1 MVSAGR
7 EQRVGDLLAC
17 RQLRPGGAE
26 ARRPRGVAA
35 LRRQAIRPIAAA
47 TVRPG
52 AAAAKTLAQLSP
64 VEAAL

>member
-7 EQRVGDLLAC
+7 EQCDLLAC
-17 RQLRPGGAE
+17 RQPRPGGAE

-35 LRRQAIRPIAAA
+35 LSRQAIRPIAAA
-47 TVRPG
+47 TVQPG
-52 AAAAKTLAQLSP
+52 AAAAKTLAQLNP